1 MSTTSTHYDVAVVGG
16 GIMGMSAAYSL
27 LKRGI
32 KRVEVLERHTVAH
45 DRAASTDWSKAIRY
59 EYADNLQYSQMV
71 GRSIE
76 LWRELEA
83 QSGEG
88 LYVNCGV
95 ACWGRGDIDLAHARR
110 SFITVSKMGI
120 PIREVSP
127 EELCRI
133 YPQFAQADIS
143 YATVNP
149 EGGFLRA
156 ADCVRAAAKLILS
169 LGGRIRENSTVEGM
183 EVGDGGVMLRLENGS
198 TVHAGR
204 AVLTPG
210 AWGSTLFP
218 QLGYQPQLTAN
229 RLQVV
234 YMEGLGQEFAPG
246 PFPVYLNLDHDF
258 YGFPLDANGL
268 LKTSLHLSGP
278 VIDPTEV
285 QTPDPA
291 FEETILDFLRTY
303 IPKAALGTLKMSRM
317 CMYAMTPNE
326 DFILDRFPNTS
337 NVVLGAGFSGHGF
350 KFGPL
355 IGELLADLLLGNEP
369 EFPLDRFSI
378 AANGLSH
385 LDTDHA
391 ML

>member
-1 MSTTSTHYDVAVVGG
+1 
-16 GIMGMSAAYSL
+16 MGMSTAYSL
-27 LKRGI
+27 LKRGMR
-32 KRVEVLERHTVAH
+32 RVVVLERHTVAH

-59 EYADNLQYSQMV
+59 EYADNLLYSRMV
-71 GRSIE
+71 GRSIS
-76 LWRELEA
+76 LWRDLET
-83 QSGEG
+83 QTGQD
-88 LYVNCGV
+88 LYANCGV
-95 ACWGRGDIDLAHARR
+95 ACWGRGDIDLVHARR
-110 SFITVSKMGI
+110 SFLTVSEMGI

-127 EELCRI
+127 DELCRI
-133 YPQFAQADIS
+133 YPQFAKADIS
-143 YATVNP
+143 YATVNT

-156 ADCVRAAAKLILS
+156 TDCVLATAKMVRS
-169 LGGRIRENSTVEGM
+169 LGGTIRESSVVTGM
-183 EVGDGGVMLRLENGS
+183 EVGDGGVTLQQEDGS
-198 TVHAGR
+198 TIHAGR

-218 QLGYQPQLTAN
+218 QLGLPLQLTAN
-229 RLQVV
+229 RIQVV

-258 YGFPLDANGL
+258 YGFPLDAQGL

-285 QTPDPA
+285 QIPDPA
-291 FEETILDFLRTY
+291 FEETILNFLRTY
-303 IPKAALGTLKMSRM
+303 IPRAALGTLRMSRM
-317 CMYAMTPNE
+317 CMYSMTPNE
-326 DFILDRFPNTS
+326 DFILDRFPGAS

-355 IGELLADLLLGNEP
+355 IGELVADLLLNNEP

-378 AANGLSH
+378 KANSLAH

-391 ML
+391 TL

>member
-1 MSTTSTHYDVAVVGG
+1 MASTHYDAAVVGG

-27 LKRGI
+27 LKRGL
-32 KRVEVLERHTVAH
+32 KRVAVLEKHTVAH

-59 EYADNLQYSQMV
+59 EYADNLLYSRMV

-83 QSGEG
+83 QSGAD

-95 ACWGRGDIDLAHARR
+95 ACWGRGLLDLSHARR
-110 SFITVSKMGI
+110 SFLTVSQMGI

-149 EGGFLRA
+149 EGGFLRS
-156 ADCVRAAAKLILS
+156 ADCVRATEKLVRYNV
-169 LGGRIRENSTVEGM
+169 GRIRENSAVEAM
-183 EVGDGGVMLRLENGS
+183 EISDGGVIFRLEGGE
-198 TVHAGR
+198 TIHAAR

-210 AWGSTLFP
+210 AWGAKLFP
-218 QLGYQPQLTAN
+218 QLGLDLHLTAN
-229 RLQVV
+229 RIQVV
-234 YMEGLGQEFAPG
+234 YMDGLGEEFAPG
-246 PFPVYLNLDHDF
+246 RFPVYLNLDHDF

-268 LKTSLHLSGP
+268 LKTSLHMAGTQ
-278 VIDPTEV
+278 IDPDEV

-291 FEETILDFLRTY
+291 FEETILDFLKTY
-303 IPKAALGTLKMSRM
+303 IPHAALGRLNMSRM

-326 DFILDRFPNTS
+326 DFILDRFPGTS

-355 IGELLADLLLGNEP
+355 IGELLADLLLGNQP
-369 EFPLDRFSI
+369 EFPLDTFSL
-378 AANGLSH
+378 AANAASH
-385 LDTDHA
+385 NVSSGDKL
-391 ML
+391 